1 MRAPPEWAMR
11 RDLKSQSYT
20 TKLDLLW
27 QMHCR

>member
-1 MRAPPEWAMR
+1 MR